1 MDEPRSDI
9 TGRTQATT
17 GSDPEDL
24 TLAERSVTGD
34 REAFVLI
41 HRRYV
46 NRIHGLCLRL
56 TADPVE
62 AEVLTQD
69 TFVRAWFALAGF
81 TGQGSLG
88 GWLGRIA
95 LNLWRDTLRRQKR
108 GTRLVDQLAAEDE
121 AAAMYPGAGPVAEL
135 RGDSTGGIVPLLT
148 AVDLERAI
156 ARLPRG
162 ARAVYVLHDVEGYT
176 HREIGESIGVATG
189 TVKAHLHRARRLL
202 RGMLSEGRETA
213 HEA

>member
-1 MDEPRSDI
+1 MDSPQQPTSGRPAPD
-9 TGRTQATT
+9 TGT
-17 GSDPEDL
+17 DDL
-24 TLAERSVTGD
+24 ELAGRSVTGD
-34 REAFVLI
+34 RAAFEMI

-56 TADPVE
+56 TADPGE
-62 AEVLTQD
+62 AEILTQD

-88 GWLGRIA
+88 GWLGRVAVNI
-95 LNLWRDTLRRQKR
+95 WRDRWRGARR
-108 GTRLVDQLAAEDE
+108 GERLVDRLAAEE
-121 AAAMYPGAGPVAEL
+121 AAATPFTASEPATGL
-135 RGDSTGGIVPLLT
+135 RGNSHDGVVPLLT

-162 ARAVYVLHDVEGYT
+162 ARTVYVLHDVEGYT
-176 HREIGESIGVATG
+176 HREIGENIGVATG

-202 RGMLSEGRETA
+202 RKLLSDEREAA
-213 HEA
+213 HGA